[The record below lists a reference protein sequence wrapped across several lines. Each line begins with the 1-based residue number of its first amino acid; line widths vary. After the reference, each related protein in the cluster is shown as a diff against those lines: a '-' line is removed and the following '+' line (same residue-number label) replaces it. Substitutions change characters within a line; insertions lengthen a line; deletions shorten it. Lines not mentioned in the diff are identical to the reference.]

1 MEQLPSIADVVDF
14 VRTAGQHA
22 LERQKKLR
30 MSERQVKSDDSVVTA
45 IDHEVEEYL
54 RGEISHAHPGANIL
68 GEESDAPF
76 EPSNSYTFAVDP
88 IDGTDSF
95 SQGMPGWTISVGV
108 LNETI
113 EPVAGIVFAPAW
125 DALFFADV
133 NEPATYND
141 LPLDAVTA
149 PEQIERRTNL
159 LVDSRIHLLVHLENY
174 PGKLRSL
181 GSTALHICGFLT
193 YGAVIGAVSR
203 GARLWDLAGAHAIT
217 SSLGY
222 SVEYFG
228 GGEVVYDRMIE
239 GKAASDMIIAGTS
252 EGKRLI
258 RETLQKRR
266 TG

>member
-1 MEQLPSIADVVDF
+1 
-14 VRTAGQHA
+14 
-22 LERQKKLR
+22 
-30 MSERQVKSDDSVVTA
+30 MSERQIKSDDSVVTA

-54 RGEISHAHPGANIL
+54 RGEISKAHPGANVL
-68 GEESDAPF
+68 GEESDTPYEAA
-76 EPSNSYTFAVDP
+76 NGYTFAVDP

-108 LNETI
+108 LNQKI
-113 EPVAGIVFAPAW
+113 EPVAGIVYAPAW

-133 NEPATYND
+133 NEAATYNE
-141 LPLDAVTA
+141 LPMEAVTS
-149 PEQIERRTNL
+149 PEQMGRRTNL

-193 YGAVIGAVSR
+193 YGAVVGAVSR

-217 SSLGY
+217 ASLGY
-222 SVEYFG
+222 SIEYFE

-239 GKAASDMIIAGTS
+239 GKAASDMVIAGTT

-258 RETLQKRR
+258 RKTLRKRDSS
-266 TG
+266 